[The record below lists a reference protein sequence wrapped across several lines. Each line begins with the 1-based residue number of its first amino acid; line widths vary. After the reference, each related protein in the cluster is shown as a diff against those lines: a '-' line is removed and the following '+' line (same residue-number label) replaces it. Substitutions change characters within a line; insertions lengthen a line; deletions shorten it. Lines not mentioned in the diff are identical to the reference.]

1 MTEPEQKKQQPAG
14 IKAWDAADRPREKMI
29 ALGASRL
36 SPAELLAVL
45 VGSGSRGETAVELMQ
60 RILSDCNGSLN
71 TLGKM
76 SLAQLRKYKGM
87 GTAKAL
93 IVLAACELGRRRS
106 LSFMEER
113 PRVNNSKDIYNY
125 FLPRMRDLSTEEC
138 HVLLLNNQ
146 LRVLRS
152 AAIASGGITGTIVD
166 VRVAL
171 REAITAGATA
181 IALCHN
187 HPSGVPKPSK
197 ADDDLTRR
205 MKRAAEAVDIKF
217 IDHIVLADGS
227 YYSYAD
233 EQGL

>member
-93 IVLAACELGRRRS
+93 IVLEIGRA
-106 LSFMEER
+106 
-113 PRVNNSKDIYNY
+113 
-125 FLPRMRDLSTEEC
+125 
-138 HVLLLNNQ
+138 HV
-146 LRVLRS
+146 
-152 AAIASGGITGTIVD
+152 
-166 VRVAL
+166 
-171 REAITAGATA
+171 
-181 IALCHN
+181 
-187 HPSGVPKPSK
+187 
-197 ADDDLTRR
+197 
-205 MKRAAEAVDIKF
+205 
-217 IDHIVLADGS
+217 
-227 YYSYAD
+227 
-233 EQGL
+233 